1 MEEDGEH
8 AAARE
13 SGNSGEDIGCL
24 PLLQQEGSPLLSRPV
39 QALASRA
46 ADEATTPQPRRMA
59 ILLNRLRVLLLC
71 ILYLGIGPSL
81 ILINRTILKE
91 RHFPLP
97 MALSGLGLLFS
108 SAVSSVLVA
117 GRCVRLEHREVVTWP
132 FFLRNIA
139 PVGAAMATTLASGNA
154 VYLYLPVSFIQ
165 MLKAFTPTVT
175 LTLLYV
181 SGIETPTRSIML
193 CVLGIC
199 AGTALA
205 SVGEGTL
212 HVY

>member
-81 ILINRTILKE
+81 ILINRTILKR

-132 FFLRNIA
+132 FSSA
-139 PVGAAMATTLASGNA
+139 
-154 VYLYLPVSFIQ
+154 
-165 MLKAFTPTVT
+165 
-175 LTLLYV
+175 
-181 SGIETPTRSIML
+181 
-193 CVLGIC
+193 
-199 AGTALA
+199 
-205 SVGEGTL
+205 TL
-212 HVY
+212 HPSARPWRPRSHRGTRCTCISPSPSYRCSKHYAHSHAHSTLRQRHRNAHQKHHALRPRHMRWHGTRFGR